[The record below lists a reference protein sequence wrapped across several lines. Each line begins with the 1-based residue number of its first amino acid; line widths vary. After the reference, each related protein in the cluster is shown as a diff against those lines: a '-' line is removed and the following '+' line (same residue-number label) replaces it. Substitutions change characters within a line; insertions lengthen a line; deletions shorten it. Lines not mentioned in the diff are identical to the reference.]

1 MSLNTVAK
9 TVKIDPDFGVVAP
22 ELGWVP
28 PLRYL
33 LRRHRIL
40 ALIAY
45 FSPGRLLEIGCGAG
59 ALLVDFS
66 RLGFECKGLETSPQ
80 ALGLAKAI
88 TQACDARITFVNEA
102 DANWTQAFDTV
113 CAFDVLEHIEADAA
127 ALKQWWDW
135 LQPGGQLV
143 LSVPAHPSRFGAGD
157 VWAGHYRRYTKKGL
171 LSLLENSGFRIE
183 QMECYGFPLANL
195 TEFLGE
201 RYYRKLLEKRRGS
214 FDQAS
219 ATAQSGIERSAYLKN
234 FHVMNTWIIRI
245 ALRAA
250 NFFQWLTRN
259 TELGS
264 GYLIVASR
272 L

>member
-1 MSLNTVAK
+1 MSLNTVAN
-9 TVKIDPDFGVVAP
+9 TVKMDPDFGVVAP

-59 ALLVDFS
+59 TLLVDFS
-66 RLGFECKGLETSPQ
+66 RLGFICSGVETSPR
-80 ALGLAKAI
+80 ALDMSKAI
-88 TQACDARITFVNEA
+88 AQACATGHEVFSAPETHWA
-102 DANWTQAFDTV
+102 AQFDTV
-113 CAFDVLEHIEADAA
+113 CAFDVLEHIEQDEA
-127 ALKQWWDW
+127 ALKQWLSWIK
-135 LQPGGQLV
+135 PGGHLV
-143 LSVPAHPSRFGAGD
+143 LSVPAHPSRYGAGD
-157 VWAGHYRRYTKKGL
+157 VWAGHYRRYTKAGL
-171 LSLLENSGFRIE
+171 RSLLQAVGLRIDHV
-183 QMECYGFPLANL
+183 ECYGFPLANL

-201 RYYRKLLEKRRGS
+201 RYYRKLLEKRRDS

-245 ALRAA
+245 TLRAA